1 MEPLVQWLL
10 GGFVLSLLF
19 IIIARWFWKR
29 YDEPSEAAIEW
40 QKEQEEK
47 KKERKVW
54 ESVEMQMRREAEEAE
69 KKAAFQIKRETVANS
84 GKAPDAAVVAKA
96 FESLGGAPEPA
107 VTESL
112 PDEHV
117 VDDSDLE
124 EVPDLVEVRQD
135 GWISEDHSD
144 ATDVAEPEEPDW
156 ELVERL
162 KRIAESDETEAIPHP
177 ELPNAPTLPE
187 IEDSSD

>member
-47 KKERKVW
+47 KKERKIW

-107 VTESL
+107 VAETL
-112 PDEHV
+112 PDEQA

-162 KRIAESDETEAIPHP
+162 KRIAESDETEEIPHP

-187 IEDSSD
+187 IEDSSN

>member
-19 IIIARWFWKR
+19 TMIARWFWKR

-40 QKEQEEK
+40 KREQEEK

-69 KKAAFQIKRETVANS
+69 KKAAFQIKREIAANS
-84 GKAPDAAVVAKA
+84 GKAPDPAVVAKA

-107 VTESL
+107 VTDAL
-112 PDEHV
+112 LDEQV
-117 VDDSDLE
+117 ADDSDLE
-124 EVPDLVEVRQD
+124 EVPDRVEVRQD

-144 ATDVAEPEEPDW
+144 AADAAEPEEPDW

-162 KRIAESDETEAIPHP
+162 KRLVESDEREEIPYP

-187 IEDSSD
+187 IDDSFD